1 MIIEF
6 EEKLLDLIDA
16 QVVNASSDELFA
28 GGYLRGHISLSA
40 AQCEEEGITE
50 LDVLKQRIEQSLEAA
65 RSELS
70 PATARLWLSF
80 GNSWPRKRNQTIRYY
95 RESRHE

>member
-6 EEKLLDLIDA
+6 EEKLLEIIDERIA
-16 QVVNASSDELFA
+16 HANDDELFA

-40 AQCEEEGITE
+40 AACEEEGITDLE
-50 LDVLKQRIEQSLEAA
+50 VFKQRIEASLNDA

-70 PATARLWLSF
+70 PVDQVIVSGLW
-80 GNSWPRKRNQTIRYY
+80 
-95 RESRHE
+95 HELLAHV

>member
-6 EEKLLDLIDA
+6 EEKLLDSIDA
-16 QVVNASSDELFA
+16 RIESASDDELFA

-40 AQCEEEGITE
+40 ATCEDQGTNDIEQ
-50 LDVLKQRIEQSLEAA
+50 LKALIEQSLQEA

-70 PATARLWLSF
+70 PADQAIVYALWRELSA
-80 GNSWPRKRNQTIRYY
+80 
-95 RESRHE
+95 

>member
-6 EEKLLDLIDA
+6 EEKLLELIDA
-16 QVVNASSDELFA
+16 RISSASDDELFA

-40 AQCEEEGITE
+40 ASCEEEGINDVEE
-50 LDVLKQRIEQSLEAA
+50 LKARIQSSLEQA

-70 PATARLWLSF
+70 PADRTIVNDLWTDLA
-80 GNSWPRKRNQTIRYY
+80 NQA
-95 RESRHE
+95 

>member
-70 PATARLWLSF
+70 PADRAIVASF
-80 GNSWPRKRNQTIRYY
+80 GNSWPRRRNQTIQFD
-95 RESRHE
+95 RESHYQ